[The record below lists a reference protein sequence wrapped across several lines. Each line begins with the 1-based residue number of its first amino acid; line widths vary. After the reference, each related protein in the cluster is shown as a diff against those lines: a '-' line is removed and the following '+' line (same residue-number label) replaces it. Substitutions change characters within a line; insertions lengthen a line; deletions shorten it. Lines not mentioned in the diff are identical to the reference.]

1 MICPAAGS
9 DLSID
14 AAGTPQ
20 VAITIDGAPFTGAT
34 TKHVATDGLTR
45 VKFTRGADSTEYTFR
60 CLPPDFPPYTIDR
73 PGSPQPGWYMGGVGW
88 SVPPTSKFVVILDN
102 HGAVIWYK
110 RTDNQFVLDAKPWPG
125 GNVAWVPQLGPAF
138 GTDPARGY
146 RVNALNGNLVAQLK
160 TSAGTPTD
168 HHDMVALPGGNRAM
182 ITYVRR
188 PGIVDL
194 RSLQPVA
201 APGVTLHSDDTAIDS
216 HIQELAPNGAVLW
229 DWHSQDHFNL
239 LETTLVPQRFDP
251 PATVYGGAVDLAHIN
266 SIDRQPNGDYVVSA
280 RHFDS
285 VFRIDH
291 TTQNVLWKL
300 GGSAVAN
307 KDGAAHMTI
316 VGDPLG
322 GPKRMHDARLG
333 ADGIL
338 TMFDNRS
345 GTGQPPRVVAYRLDE
360 TAFTATMLWQRT
372 YPDPAGSSF
381 GLGSAR
387 LNPDGSV
394 VISWGVLQPMLEEL
408 DADGHRMLAVTDHAP
423 GALSYR
429 FIKVPIDT
437 YDRQVLLQNA
447 GGNAQAP

>member
-1 MICPAAGS
+1 
-9 DLSID
+9 
-14 AAGTPQ
+14 
-20 VAITIDGAPFTGAT
+20 
-34 TKHVATDGLTR
+34 
-45 VKFTRGADSTEYTFR
+45 
-60 CLPPDFPPYTIDR
+60 
-73 PGSPQPGWYMGGVGW
+73 
-88 SVPPTSKFVVILDN
+88 
-102 HGAVIWYK
+102 
-110 RTDNQFVLDAKPWPG
+110 
-125 GNVAWVPQLGPAF
+125 
-138 GTDPARGY
+138 
-146 RVNALNGNLVAQLK
+146 
-160 TSAGTPTD
+160 
-168 HHDMVALPGGNRAM
+168 
-182 ITYVRR
+182 
-188 PGIVDL
+188 
-194 RSLQPVA
+194 
-201 APGVTLHSDDTAIDS
+201 
-216 HIQELAPNGAVLW
+216 
-229 DWHSQDHFNL
+229 

-291 TTQNVLWKL
+291 TTKNVLWKL

-316 VGDPLG
+316 IGDPLG

-372 YPDPAGSSF
+372 YPNPAASSF

-408 DADGHRMLAVTDHAP
+408 DADGHRMLAVTDPAP

-429 FIKVPIDT
+429 FIKVPIAT